1 MSIKKSDI
9 YCKHLLK
16 FKPKYKFKDKIKF
29 LAPHIVLNVKD
40 TIHYNALI
48 NNDFSDYEKFL
59 NTTHQPEHSLK
70 NFKNLINTF
79 DIQKMEK
86 IKLIHD
92 KELNKYI
99 VIDGVHRLSIILFK
113 KIFPNNSI
121 PLKYVK
127 IS

>member
-1 MSIKKSDI
+1 MSIKISDI

-16 FKPKYKFKDKIKF
+16 FDPKYKFKDKIIF
-29 LAPHIVLNVKD
+29 TPPHVVLNVRD

-48 NNDFSDYEKFL
+48 NSTY
-59 NTTHQPEHSLK
+59 QPEHSLG
-70 NFKNLINTF
+70 NFKKLINTF
-79 DIQKMEK
+79 DIQKIEK

-99 VIDGVHRLSIILFK
+99 VTDGVHRLSIILFK
-113 KIFPNNSI
+113 KIFPNNNI